1 DSVKVAENA
10 GILLE
15 KMVPDIARTAE
26 LVQEIS
32 AASEEQ
38 AGGVGQINGAMQQ
51 LDQVTQQN
59 AAASEELAAT
69 SQEMRGQSQSLL
81 EMISFFRLSN
91 QQPPTTKSNGKSPT
105 NGNGS
110 HTVMDFA
117 GDQTEAQQITA
128 GNTSKIDENQFERF

>member
-1 DSVKVAENA
+1 VKVAEKA
-10 GILLE
+10 GTLLE
-15 KMVPDIARTAE
+15 EMVPDIARTAE

-69 SQEMRGQSQSLL
+69 SEEMRGQSQALL

-91 QQPPTTKSNGKSPT
+91 QQSRIAKSNGKSAVSSDGADSAMIVAENTTRPKQAKT
-105 NGNGS
+105 GS
-110 HTVMDFA
+110 DST
-117 GDQTEAQQITA
+117 
-128 GNTSKIDENQFERF
+128 IDEAMFERF